1 MKRKRKDAQQGGR
14 LRVGEQLNRSRG
26 GNVAIFI
33 LLGLMALFMGMPLF
47 YSIAS
52 AFKPPEEI
60 YLFPPK
66 FYAIHPTINNFK
78 QLSQMV
84 SNLWV
89 PFSRYLYNSLFIS
102 VVTTFFSVFIGA
114 LAAYPFAK
122 HKFVG
127 RDMLWRLIMVT
138 LLFSG
143 GVTALPSYIIKARL
157 GLINSYWV
165 MILPAIAVP
174 LQMFLMRQFMMQIPD
189 SLLEAAR
196 LDGAREFRIF
206 TSVILPNVKP
216 AWLTVMVLQPFRTFG
231 TVPPEALTL
240 LPSSLMRHIKCS
252 RQCSVR
258 FRRAAMP
265 AWVLLP
271 LLLCCSCCRP
281 SWPLLSTRAR
291 CFRRWP
297 TPVLRTDRTAPEPL
311 PGDSPLN
318 GFMSQMDNGE

>member
-216 AWLTVMVLQPFRTFG
+216 AWLTVMVLAFQNIWNGSAGGADST
-231 TVPPEALTL
+231 TVIFDEAYKM
-240 LPSSLMRHIKCS
+240 LPAVLSQIQTGGYARMG
-252 RQCSVR
+252 V
-258 FRRAAMP
+258 AA
-265 AWVLLP
+265 AAS
-271 LLLCCSCCRP
+271 LLLM
-281 SWPLLSTRAR
+281 
-291 CFRRWP
+291 
-297 TPVLRTDRTAPEPL
+297 L
-311 PGDSPLN
+311 PPIVAFVVNQSKMLQTMAHSGIKD
-318 GFMSQMDNGE
+318 

>member
-216 AWLTVMVLQPFRTFG
+216 AWLTVMVLAFQNIWNGSAGGADST
-231 TVPPEALTL
+231 TVIFDEAYKM
-240 LPSSLMRHIKCS
+240 LPAVLSQIQTGGYARMG
-252 RQCSVR
+252 V
-258 FRRAAMP
+258 AA
-265 AWVLLP
+265 AAS
-271 LLLCCSCCRP
+271 LLLM
-281 SWPLLSTRAR
+281 
-291 CFRRWP
+291 
-297 TPVLRTDRTAPEPL
+297 L
-311 PGDSPLN
+311 PPIVAFVVNQSMMLQTMAHSGIKD
-318 GFMSQMDNGE
+318 

>member
-1 MKRKRKDAQQGGR
+1 MKDEHKRGSARHKGR
-14 LRVGEQLNRSRG
+14 LRVGDKLNRSRG
-26 GNVAIFI
+26 GNAAIFI

-66 FYAIHPTINNFK
+66 FYAVHPTLNNFK

-102 VVTTFFSVFIGA
+102 IVTTFFSVFIGA
-114 LAAYPFAK
+114 MAAYPFAK

-127 RDMLWRLIMVT
+127 RNVLWQLIMVT

-157 GLINSYWV
+157 GLVNSYWV

-174 LQMFLMRQFMMQIPD
+174 LQMFLMRQFMMQLPD

-196 LDGAREFRIF
+196 LDGAGEFRIF
-206 TSVILPNVKP
+206 SSIILPNVKP
-216 AWLTVMVLQPFRTFG
+216 AWMTVMVLAFQNIWNGSAGGADST
-231 TVPPEALTL
+231 TVIFDEAYKM
-240 LPSSLMRHIKCS
+240 LPAVLSQIQTGGYARMG
-252 RQCSVR
+252 V
-258 FRRAAMP
+258 AA
-265 AWVLLP
+265 AAS
-271 LLLCCSCCRP
+271 LLLM
-281 SWPLLSTRAR
+281 
-291 CFRRWP
+291 
-297 TPVLRTDRTAPEPL
+297 L
-311 PGDSPLN
+311 PPMIAFVVNQSKMLQTMAHSGIKD
-318 GFMSQMDNGE
+318 

>member
-1 MKRKRKDAQQGGR
+1 M
-14 LRVGEQLNRSRG
+14 GEQLNRSRG

-216 AWLTVMVLQPFRTFG
+216 AWLTVMVLAFQNIWNGSAGGADST
-231 TVPPEALTL
+231 TVIFDEAYKM
-240 LPSSLMRHIKCS
+240 LPAVLSQIQTGGYARMG
-252 RQCSVR
+252 V
-258 FRRAAMP
+258 AA
-265 AWVLLP
+265 AAS
-271 LLLCCSCCRP
+271 LLLM
-281 SWPLLSTRAR
+281 
-291 CFRRWP
+291 
-297 TPVLRTDRTAPEPL
+297 L
-311 PGDSPLN
+311 PPIVAFVVNQSKMLQTMAHSGLKD
-318 GFMSQMDNGE
+318 

>member
-1 MKRKRKDAQQGGR
+1 MTKKESNRPRHGGK
-14 LRVGEQLNRSRG
+14 LRAGERLNRSRG
-26 GNVAIFI
+26 GNAAIFI

-114 LAAYPFAK
+114 MAAYPFAK

-174 LQMFLMRQFMMQIPD
+174 LQMFLMRQFMMQLPD

-196 LDGAREFRIF
+196 LDGAGEFRIF
-206 TSVILPNVKP
+206 SSIILPNVKP
-216 AWLTVMVLQPFRTFG
+216 AWLTVMVLAFQNIWNGSAGGADST
-231 TVPPEALTL
+231 TVIFDENYKM
-240 LPSSLMRHIKCS
+240 LPAVLSQIQTGGFARMG
-252 RQCSVR
+252 V
-258 FRRAAMP
+258 AA
-265 AWVLLP
+265 AAS
-271 LLLCCSCCRP
+271 LLLM
-281 SWPLLSTRAR
+281 
-291 CFRRWP
+291 
-297 TPVLRTDRTAPEPL
+297 L
-311 PGDSPLN
+311 PPIVAFVVNQSKMLQTMAHSGIKD
-318 GFMSQMDNGE
+318 

>member
-1 MKRKRKDAQQGGR
+1 M
-14 LRVGEQLNRSRG
+14 GEQLNRSRG

-216 AWLTVMVLQPFRTFG
+216 AWLTVMVLAFQNIWNGSAGGADST
-231 TVPPEALTL
+231 TVIFDEAYKM
-240 LPSSLMRHIKCS
+240 LPAVLSQIQTGGYARMG
-252 RQCSVR
+252 V
-258 FRRAAMP
+258 AA
-265 AWVLLP
+265 AAS
-271 LLLCCSCCRP
+271 LLLM
-281 SWPLLSTRAR
+281 
-291 CFRRWP
+291 
-297 TPVLRTDRTAPEPL
+297 L
-311 PGDSPLN
+311 PPIVAFVVNQSKMLQTMAHSGIKD
-318 GFMSQMDNGE
+318 

>member
-1 MKRKRKDAQQGGR
+1 MMKKESKRPRHGGK
-14 LRVGEQLNRSRG
+14 LRTGERLNRSRG
-26 GNVAIFI
+26 GNAAIFI

-114 LAAYPFAK
+114 MAAYPFAK

-174 LQMFLMRQFMMQIPD
+174 LQMFLMRQFMMQLPD

-196 LDGAREFRIF
+196 LDGAGEFRIF
-206 TSVILPNVKP
+206 SSIILPNVKP
-216 AWLTVMVLQPFRTFG
+216 AWLTVMVLAFQNIWNGSAGGADST
-231 TVPPEALTL
+231 TVIFDENYKM
-240 LPSSLMRHIKCS
+240 LPAVLSQIQTGGFARMG
-252 RQCSVR
+252 V
-258 FRRAAMP
+258 AA
-265 AWVLLP
+265 AAS
-271 LLLCCSCCRP
+271 LLLM
-281 SWPLLSTRAR
+281 
-291 CFRRWP
+291 
-297 TPVLRTDRTAPEPL
+297 L
-311 PGDSPLN
+311 PPIVAFVVNQSKMLQTMAHSGIKD
-318 GFMSQMDNGE
+318 